1 MWGNVTN
8 MNGAPRVADYC
19 AALRAWTESKPWR
32 VTSRTPRQCVKY
44 DAERPI
50 CPNLRQHK
58 HKSIVK
64 IGEAIAF
71 RLHRTDVITYYPDG
85 CIQIYPYRS
94 AMTDEFA
101 RPFLPYGLRT
111 HFNQDTICV
120 TRKDDSSW
128 ANGRL
133 YIARNALHL
142 RPSGGDYAWEVENP
156 EPWTQKH
163 VDRAK
168 ARELYESYGYNLFRD
183 AGPTFFGIQGDMGR
197 GLYLPRCDPDWMEAL
212 KVGPSAWDAFIYMGA
227 PHRRWR
233 NPSRKVFDPDPP
245 FTFNTILAK
254 IRREICNREKAYTVE
269 KLPYVVGYGRWR
281 QVRHGW

>member
-1 MWGNVTN
+1 MYGIN
-8 MNGAPRVADYC
+8 MDDAPLVADYS

-32 VTSRTPRQCVKY
+32 VTSRWVKD

-50 CPNLRQHK
+50 CPNLRKHK
-58 HKSIVK
+58 YKSIVK

-85 CIQIYPYRS
+85 CIQIDPYRS
-94 AMTDEFA
+94 TMTDEFA
-101 RPFLPYGLRT
+101 RRFLPHGLRT
-111 HFNQDTICV
+111 HFPQDMICV
-120 TRKDDSSW
+120 TRKDDPW

-133 YIARNALHL
+133 YLARNALHL
-142 RPSGGDYAWEVENP
+142 RPSGGAYAWEVENP
-156 EPWTQKH
+156 EPWTRKH

-197 GLYLPRCDPDWMEAL
+197 GLYLPRGDPDWMEAL
-212 KVGPSAWDAFIYMGA
+212 KAGPSAWDAFIYTGA
-227 PHRRWR
+227 LHRGWWS
-233 NPSRKVFDPDPP
+233 PSRKVFDPNPP

-254 IRREICNREKAYTVE
+254 IRRKICLREKAYTVE

-281 QVRHGW
+281 QMRHGW